1 MAHIAGIVMTERS
14 RLGLIALTVAIT
26 WLPYLF
32 GWLITPPNMRYLWLV
47 YNPDDQNVHLM
58 WARQAMDGAWRFH
71 DLYTTEL
78 HPGLFVHLYALALG
92 WFCRFTDIPLHF
104 AYQLFRTFVA
114 VAFLLAAFR
123 FGDRCLPK
131 GQIRQLFAWLVCF
144 SSGLGWLPVLYW
156 WQTGQ
161 RPPFF
166 FVDVSPELT
175 MPEANSFLS
184 LTVAPLAAL
193 GPALVMVTLRRLPC
207 LAEGEGKATVS
218 AATAALCG
226 ALVANIHTYA
236 AIPMLLAAAF
246 WFVARWAQRRRFE
259 FRLASLIA
267 AALSP
272 CLLIL
277 VVQALVFPRDPAF
290 AEKAATPTLTPSPF
304 ILLGSYGIVGILAL
318 FGLPIAV
325 RRLRANEKEWL
336 MPLCWFLALL
346 VAIHLP
352 VSFQRKMIEG
362 LHVVLCLLAALAW
375 DEWAQRFRWLAHR
388 WAVIALVLLTVPSQI
403 AFFALNGYWLVNNNL
418 LPERRLQPPYFL
430 AERHLRLL
438 AWIERHAEKDD
449 AVLCHPMLGNYVP
462 PLTGRKVFIGH
473 WAETLRFTEKLRQ
486 ATAIWQ
492 GQLRPEEAARFFERH
507 RLRYALETDFERAA
521 AGGKTALSRY
531 GSLVFAVGDD
541 KVFRLRWT
549 KEVGRAKGA
558 E

>member
-1 MAHIAGIVMTERS
+1 MPRFWEDVMTARI
-14 RLGLIALTVAIT
+14 RFGLIALTVAIT

-32 GWLITPPNMRYLWLV
+32 GWLITPPNMRYFWLI

-71 DLYTTEL
+71 DLYTTEP

-92 WFCRFTDIPLHF
+92 WFCRFTHIPLHF
-104 AYQLFRTFVA
+104 AYQLFRTLVAIFFLVVAFRWGDELLPDPRARNAFAVFVA
-114 VAFLLAAFR
+114 
-123 FGDRCLPK
+123 
-131 GQIRQLFAWLVCF
+131 F

-184 LTVAPLAAL
+184 LAVAPLAAL
-193 GPALVMVTLRRLPC
+193 GPALVIVTLRQLQC
-207 LAEGEGKATVS
+207 LAKGEGKAATPI
-218 AATAALCG
+218 ATAALCG

-236 AIPMLLAAAF
+236 AIPMLLAVAF
-246 WFVARWAQRRRFE
+246 WFAIRLVQRHCFE
-259 FRLASLIA
+259 FRLAFFVVV
-267 AALSP
+267 ALFP
-272 CLLIL
+272 CLLVLIA
-277 VVQALVFPRDPAF
+277 QALIFSRDPAF

-318 FGLPIAV
+318 CGLPIAIH
-325 RRLRANEKEWL
+325 RWRAGEEKWL
-336 MPLCWFLALL
+336 MPLSWFLALL

-362 LHVVLCLLAALAW
+362 LHVALCLLAALAW
-375 DEWAQRFRWLAHR
+375 SEWAQRFRWLEHR
-388 WAVIALVLLTVPSQI
+388 WALIALVLLTVPSQVT
-403 AFFALNGYWLVNNNL
+403 FLALNGYWLVNNNL

-438 AWIERHAEKDD
+438 AWIERHSAKDD
-449 AVLCHPMLGNYVP
+449 ALLCHPMLGNYVP
-462 PLTGRKVFIGH
+462 PLTGRKVFLGH
-473 WAETLRFTEKLRQ
+473 WAETLRFAEKLRQ
-486 ATAIWQ
+486 AMAVWQ
-492 GQLRPEEAARFFERH
+492 GQLRPEEAAQFFERH
-507 RLRYALETDFERAA
+507 HLRYALETDFERGAA
-521 AGGKTALSRY
+521 SGKTALSRY

-549 KEVGRAKGA
+549 KEVGREKGA

>member
-1 MAHIAGIVMTERS
+1 MPRLVVDVMTGRS
-14 RLGLIALTVAIT
+14 RLRLTVLTIALT

-32 GWLITPPNMRYLWLV
+32 GWLITPPETRYLWLI

-71 DLYTTEL
+71 DLYTTES
-78 HPGLFVHLYALALG
+78 HPGLFIHLYALVLG
-92 WFCRFTDIPLHF
+92 WFCRFTHIPLHF
-104 AYQLFRTFVA
+104 AYQLFRTL
-114 VAFLLAAFR
+114 VAFFFLVVAFR
-123 FGDRCLPK
+123 WGDEVLPDL
-131 GQIRQLFAWLVCF
+131 RARNAFAVLVAF
-144 SSGLGWLPVLYW
+144 SSGFGWLPVLYW

-175 MPEANSFLS
+175 MPEANSFLA

-193 GPALVMVTLRRLPC
+193 GPALVMVTLRQLQC
-207 LAEGEGKATVS
+207 LAKGEGKVTVS
-218 AATAALCG
+218 IVTAALCS
-226 ALVANIHTYA
+226 ALAANIHTYA
-236 AIPMLLAAAF
+236 AIPMLLAVTF
-246 WFVARWAQRRRFE
+246 WFAVRWVQRCCFE
-259 FRLASLIA
+259 FRLLSFVVV
-267 AALSP
+267 ALFP
-272 CLLIL
+272 CLLVLIA
-277 VVQALVFPRDPAF
+277 QAFLFSKDLAF

-318 FGLPIAV
+318 CGLPLAIA
-325 RRLRANEKEWL
+325 RWRAGEEKWL
-336 MPLCWFLALL
+336 IPLSWFLALL

-375 DEWAQRFRWLAHR
+375 GEWAQRFRWLAR
-388 WAVIALVLLTVPSQI
+388 RFSLVTLLLLSIPSQV
-403 AFFALNGYWLVNNNL
+403 AFFALNGYWLMHNNL

-438 AWIERHAEKDD
+438 AWIERHASKDD

-473 WAETLRFTEKLRQ
+473 WAETLFFAEKLRQ
-486 ATAIWQ
+486 AMAVWQ
-492 GQLRPEEAARFFERH
+492 GQLRPEEAAQFFKH
-507 RLRYALETDFERAA
+507 HHLRYALETDFERGAFN
-521 AGGKTALSRY
+521 GKTALSRY
-531 GSLVFAVGDD
+531 GSVVFAIGDD
-541 KVFRLRWT
+541 KVFQLHWT
-549 KEVGRAKGA
+549 KEVRQEEGA